1 MGLTKYKLGK
11 LIEQCNNRNTDE
23 EYTADDVRGIS
34 TGKEFIETKANMDG
48 VSLTS
53 YKIVKENE
61 FAYVADTSRRGDKIA
76 VAFNRNEGNILI
88 SSIYTVFYVSK
99 PELLLSD
106 YLFMFFNRS
115 EFDRYSRFNSWG
127 SARETFSWED
137 MCDMEVDLP
146 PLSIQQKY
154 VDIYNAML
162 ANQQSYERGLED
174 LKLVCDAYIDDLRKK
189 LSHRKLGSYISMCE
203 NKNDDLVYGID
214 AVRGVSIEKKFIDT
228 KANMEGV
235 SLKPYEIVN
244 PNEFAYVT
252 VTSRNG
258 EKISLARNNSNEVY
272 ICSSSYIVFKVNDRF
287 QFSSGLNVFNIVY
300 ESSIRN
306 RIIANSENVDPTI
319 VINVLRELAFYMH
332 FGKKNY
338 VGIDEI
344 TNVVETYKKN
354 YRQKVNIRFFIDATI
369 RAKIL
374 VDVDDEIRFKDHT
387 LVAYFVAQAL
397 NQKYHQD
404 EDINDYLDYLLK
416 NLCFSINSDIVL
428 FLALITNNPK
438 FINVIINGAIKHFEK
453 KEELS
458 FDAENIKFLLD
469 TTIPVKNSL
478 PNEEERKQRDE
489 VLAKQEED
497 AKFSDLIELVNEYD
511 YSEEDLLKIENQIM
525 ISFKYLE
532 ILSKTLPAF
541 CQNMKVEQ
549 QDVLV
554 SLIYRCPNQFL
565 FDVLKDIGDN
575 FEAFCNEVYED
586 ISALRQ
592 EKNIAEVNINSVKHM
607 IEQIS
612 AVLVMALYQVVAAT
626 SSSEQTITA
635 LNEFNYNSNSN
646 YKLQNLMMISRVA
659 DVTTFSRRAQEL
671 NRELENKIE
680 KSIIKYT
687 VREYLLRNNV
697 EIYGE
702 AQSLIDCFFGGQTS
716 QKLKMEIAKKRI
728 IEKDRT

>member
-1 MGLTKYKLGK
+1 MHVGGLAMGLTKYKLGK

-272 ICSSSYIVFKVNDRF
+272 ICSSSYIVFKVND
-287 QFSSGLNVFNIVY
+287 
-300 ESSIRN
+300 
-306 RIIANSENVDPTI
+306 T
-319 VINVLRELAFYMH
+319 RELLPEYLSMLFERSEFNRYSRFNSWGSARETFDWEEMCD
-332 FGKKNY
+332 
-338 VGIDEI
+338 VRIPVPDIEI
-344 TNVVETYKKN
+344 
-354 YRQKVNIRFFIDATI
+354 QQDIVNIF
-369 RAKIL
+369 
-374 VDVDDEIRFKDHT
+374 E
-387 LVAYFVAQAL
+387 AY
-397 NQKYHQD
+397 NTRK
-404 EDINDYLDYLLK
+404 DINEKLK
-416 NLCFSINSDIVL
+416 
-428 FLALITNNPK
+428 A
-438 FINVIINGAIKHFEK
+438 
-453 KEELS
+453 
-458 FDAENIKFLLD
+458 
-469 TTIPVKNSL
+469 
-478 PNEEERKQRDE
+478 
-489 VLAKQEED
+489 
-497 AKFSDLIELVNEYD
+497 
-511 YSEEDLLKIENQIM
+511 QI
-525 ISFKYLE
+525 
-532 ILSKTLPAF
+532 
-541 CQNMKVEQ
+541 
-549 QDVLV
+549 
-554 SLIYRCPNQFL
+554 
-565 FDVLKDIGDN
+565 KDICPILIKGSIE
-575 FEAFCNEVYED
+575 EA
-586 ISALRQ
+586 R
-592 EKNIAEVNINSVKHM
+592 KTK
-607 IEQIS
+607 
-612 AVLVMALYQVVAAT
+612 
-626 SSSEQTITA
+626 
-635 LNEFNYNSNSN
+635 
-646 YKLQNLMMISRVA
+646 
-659 DVTTFSRRAQEL
+659 
-671 NRELENKIE
+671 
-680 KSIIKYT
+680 
-687 VREYLLRNNV
+687 
-697 EIYGE
+697 E
-702 AQSLIDCFFGGQTS
+702 A
-716 QKLKMEIAKKRI
+716 
-728 IEKDRT
+728 